1 MNPILPSLT
10 ELTGSPSSAVAAPG
24 GPRSGA
30 NLSAPGL
37 AAPQAFYNFAVSV
50 IVVSFNTRDLLRTC
64 LHSILEECNRLGDG
78 QQAEIL
84 VVDNASTDGSAD
96 MVAAEFASSPIPV
109 QLIRSDVNLGFAG
122 ANNLAMELARG
133 RYIVLLNSDA
143 FFHPGALRRAID
155 HMEVD
160 ATVGIG
166 GARLVSRDG
175 AWQPSARTFHSIWI
189 DAIVLT
195 GLAARFPRSRIFGSA
210 DRTWA
215 DPNQAASVDW
225 VPGAFSILRREALAK
240 TGLFDPAFFLYYEE
254 VDLCLRVKAAG
265 FRVLYWPDV
274 VVIHIGGESG
284 RQLRSLK
291 FSKTGAQVV
300 LWRMRATLLY
310 YRKHHGFQAWLA
322 KALEETIYHL
332 RWMRNRLS
340 KNPDRRERA
349 EEARLLSGL
358 MHQAWKETNGG
369 RISPQRP
376 W

>member
-166 GARLVSRDG
+166 GARASIEKIATFSDGLRLLHDPDDNPPFYRVPNERAHGLV
-175 AWQPSARTFHSIWI
+175 FHSVNFNI
-189 DAIVLT
+189 DGVA
-195 GLAARFPRSRIFGSA
+195 GIF
-210 DRTWA
+210 
-215 DPNQAASVDW
+215 
-225 VPGAFSILRREALAK
+225 
-240 TGLFDPAFFLYYEE
+240 
-254 VDLCLRVKAAG
+254 
-265 FRVLYWPDV
+265 
-274 VVIHIGGESG
+274 
-284 RQLRSLK
+284 
-291 FSKTGAQVV
+291 
-300 LWRMRATLLY
+300 
-310 YRKHHGFQAWLA
+310 
-322 KALEETIYHL
+322 
-332 RWMRNRLS
+332 
-340 KNPDRRERA
+340 
-349 EEARLLSGL
+349 
-358 MHQAWKETNGG
+358 
-369 RISPQRP
+369 
-376 W
+376 